1 MSDIAT
7 QKESYADFS
16 IIYKYC
22 EQKRTNDEQI
32 RKINLQVEE
41 LTDSVNKYKGK
52 LARREEAIMALTK
65 EKEEVVRELAETK
78 KRLETMTAR
87 VKEVSDELGQTKAI
101 VEQLDPKHKHH

>member
-1 MSDIAT
+1 MSDNTI

-22 EQKRTNDEQI
+22 EQKRANDEQI

-65 EKEEVVRELAETK
+65 EKEELARELAETK
-78 KRLETMTAR
+78 KRLETFSVRM
-87 VKEVSDELGQTKAI
+87 KELNDELGQAKALI
-101 VEQLDPKHKHH
+101 EQLDPKRKHH